1 MPFRFRPL
9 EIPAVVLVEA
19 PALGDARG
27 FFREVYRGADFE
39 AAGIREAFV
48 QDNFS
53 HSERGILRGLH
64 FQKPPRAQAKL
75 VSVLRGEIWDVAVD
89 LRRGSASY
97 GRWVA
102 EALSDANARMLY
114 VPAGFAHGFCVVSES
129 ADVLYKVSEV
139 YAPELDRGILWNDPA
154 LAIPWPVRDPRLS
167 PKDLKLP
174 LLASADNPF

>member
-19 PALGDARG
+19 PPLGDSRG
-27 FFREVYRGADFE
+27 FFRELHRRSDFE
-39 AAGIREAFV
+39 AAGMRETFV

-53 HSERGILRGLH
+53 HSECGILRGLH

-75 VSVLRGEIWDVAVD
+75 VAVLKGEIWDVAMD
-89 LRRGSASY
+89 LRRASPTY

-102 EALSDANARMLY
+102 ETLSDANARMLY

-129 ADVLYKVSEV
+129 ADVLYKVSDV
-139 YAPELDRGILWNDPA
+139 YAPELDRGVRWDDPA
-154 LAIPWPVRDPRLS
+154 LAIPWPVRDPKLS

-174 LLASADNPF
+174 PLSAADNPF